1 MNSPYP
7 YSYEQEWCQSIGDPN
22 TFKQITDII
31 IVIAFWV
38 TSKTALRN
46 PIFDEIYQSD

>member
-1 MNSPYP
+1 MGKN
-7 YSYEQEWCQSIGDPN
+7 GAKALGAPN

-38 TSKTALRN
+38 TSKPALRN